1 MRPNRGSL
9 VFLDL
14 KKKKVSAPPQP
25 AAMASFADLPGEL
38 VLRIAR
44 FSPHPCAVIM
54 RGLYN
59 DDDEWCYWLERLA
72 EMNDRLHQLA
82 LEEEWGRLC
91 EHQEAKRRR
100 IDTQLTLE
108 DLRRE
113 CEEERWRYGFYD

>member
-1 MRPNRGSL
+1 
-9 VFLDL
+9 
-14 KKKKVSAPPQP
+14 
-25 AAMASFADLPGEL
+25 MASFADLPGEL

-54 RGLYN
+54 QGLYD